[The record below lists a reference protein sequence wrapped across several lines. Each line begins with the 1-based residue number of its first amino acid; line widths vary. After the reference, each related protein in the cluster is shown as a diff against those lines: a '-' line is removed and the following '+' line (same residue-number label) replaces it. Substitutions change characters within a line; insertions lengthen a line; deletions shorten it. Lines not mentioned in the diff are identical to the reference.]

1 MLQRLRHDFH
11 LSIIT
16 LLGACAVFGISP
28 FAVYRYV
35 VGDLVAGLI
44 DTAIVLFITAA
55 VTYAWYSGNTARA
68 GLVLS
73 VFNTVGGFFAG
84 SVLGDSGV
92 FWLYVT
98 FLSNFLLTQAGI
110 AAVVNVIAIAATSL
124 HGSAFSSVP
133 QMASFVVTSACVSL
147 FAFIFAYRAEVHRRQ
162 FEKLATHDP
171 LTGAGNR
178 RTLNQELRIAVATAR
193 RTNIG
198 HGLIML
204 DLDRFKQ
211 VNDEYGHDAGD
222 RVLVDLT
229 ALIEETI
236 RDSDRLFRFGG
247 EEFVLLLP
255 GVDLAGLQK
264 AAENLRCTI
273 AAQLRSPGGP
283 VTASLG
289 IALLCPG
296 ETWETWLQRAD
307 AALYRAK
314 NAGRNRTIV
323 DGLEPAAATSC
334 GIS

>member
-147 FAFIFAYRAEVHRRQ
+147 FAFI
-162 FEKLATHDP
+162 L
-171 LTGAGNR
+171 LTGR
-178 RTLNQELRIAVATAR
+178 KFIDV
-193 RTNIG
+193 
-198 HGLIML
+198 
-204 DLDRFKQ
+204 
-211 VNDEYGHDAGD
+211 
-222 RVLVDLT
+222 
-229 ALIEETI
+229 
-236 RDSDRLFRFGG
+236 SS
-247 EEFVLLLP
+247 
-255 GVDLAGLQK
+255 
-264 AAENLRCTI
+264 
-273 AAQLRSPGGP
+273 RSSPP
-283 VTASLG
+283 M
-289 IALLCPG
+289 IH
-296 ETWETWLQRAD
+296 
-307 AALYRAK
+307 
-314 NAGRNRTIV
+314 
-323 DGLEPAAATSC
+323 
-334 GIS
+334 